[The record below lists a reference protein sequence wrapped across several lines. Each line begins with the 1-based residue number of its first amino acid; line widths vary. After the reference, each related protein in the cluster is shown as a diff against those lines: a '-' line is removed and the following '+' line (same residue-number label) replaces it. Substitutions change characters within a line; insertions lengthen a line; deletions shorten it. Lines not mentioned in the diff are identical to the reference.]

1 MRLAKGI
8 IAQGADMGIDKES
21 DIAANLQI
29 GPTSLGMVRIYVE
42 GDGVDLPLD
51 FDPDEAEEIAEELLA
66 AAEAARAMGAAKGA
80 PGGGKPK
87 PKAK

>member
-1 MRLAKGI
+1 
-8 IAQGADMGIDKES
+8 MGINSES

-51 FDPDEAEEIAEELLA
+51 FDPDEAEDIAEELMA
-66 AAEAARAMGAAKGA
+66 AAEAARAMGSPSPK
-80 PGGGKPK
+80 GGKSK
-87 PKAK
+87 RG